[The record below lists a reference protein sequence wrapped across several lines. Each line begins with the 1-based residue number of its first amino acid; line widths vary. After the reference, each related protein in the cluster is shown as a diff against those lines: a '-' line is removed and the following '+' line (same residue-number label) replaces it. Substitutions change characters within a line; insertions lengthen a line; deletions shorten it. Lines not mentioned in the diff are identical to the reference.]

1 LKKSKFHVS
10 APIRGRFFIEKA
22 FHVYIIKISRTQRR
36 FNMWTTIAVIAVILL
51 YFIAVYNGLIA
62 RRNQVRE
69 AWATVD
75 TQLKRRYDLIPN
87 LIETVRGAAKH
98 EKETLAELTRA
109 RNLAMGQ
116 GGVASADAQNKISQ
130 TLKSLFAVAENYPEL
145 KANQNFLELQRE
157 LADTETKIQATRQF
171 YNSVVMGLNT
181 QIEQFPSNLVANM
194 FNIQPEK
201 MFEIDETEKVAPQ
214 VKF

>member
-1 LKKSKFHVS
+1 
-10 APIRGRFFIEKA
+10 
-22 FHVYIIKISRTQRR
+22 
-36 FNMWTTIAVIAVILL
+36 MWTTIAVIVIISL

-109 RNLAMGQ
+109 RTTAMNENGID
-116 GGVASADAQNKISQ
+116 SADAQNKISK
-130 TLKSLFAVAENYPEL
+130 TLKSLFAVAENYPDL
-145 KANQNFLELQRE
+145 KANQNFLELQQE
-157 LADTETKIQATRQF
+157 LADTENKIQATRQF
-171 YNSVVMGLNT
+171 YNTVVMGLNT

-194 FNIQPEK
+194 FGITPEKAWSKILHYIHTPLILTVKIPRNKWWIQPK
-201 MFEIDETEKVAPQ
+201 NAV
-214 VKF
+214 

>member
-1 LKKSKFHVS
+1 
-10 APIRGRFFIEKA
+10 
-22 FHVYIIKISRTQRR
+22 
-36 FNMWTTIAVIAVILL
+36 MWTTIAVIAIILL

-98 EKETLAELTRA
+98 EKETLTELTQA
-109 RNLAMGQ
+109 RTMAMQETGID
-116 GGVASADAQNKISQ
+116 SANAQNKISQ

-145 KANQNFLELQRE
+145 KANQNFLELQQE
-157 LADTETKIQATRQF
+157 LADTENKIQATRQF
-171 YNSVVMGLNT
+171 YNTVVMGLNT
-181 QIEQFPSNLVANM
+181 QIEQFPSNLIANM
-194 FNIQPEK
+194 FGIKPEK
-201 MFEIDETEKVAPQ
+201 MFEIDEAEKIVQ
-214 VKF
+214 KVKF